1 MALCAATNQAIWL
14 RRLLEDLKFN
24 TQEGVPIYCDSQS
37 AIAIGKNPVQHR
49 RTKHIQIKYHFVRE
63 SVKNGNIKLEYC
75 KSEEQL
81 ADALTKALGG
91 QPFERFRVQLGL
103 RNKKARGSVE

>member
-14 RRLLEDLKFN
+14 RRLLKELNIN
-24 TQEGVPIYCDSQS
+24 TEEGVPIYCDNQS

-63 SVKNGNIKLEYC
+63 SERNGDIQLRYC
-75 KSEEQL
+75 KGEDQI
-81 ADALTKALGG
+81 ADIFTKALGG
-91 QPFERFRVQLGL
+91 PIFERLREELGL
-103 RNKKARGSVE
+103 SDKMASGSVE